1 MQNDARQSKVK
12 QDKLK
17 EKGGGGGKG
26 GKYVKTKNT

>member
-12 QDKLK
+12 QDKSK
-17 EKGGGGGKG
+17 GKGGGGGKG